1 MSPVNGRAGGA
12 HRPGSRASAS
22 AAASPGLPG
31 GGVSRRGRSGARS
44 RGRAGRACSQGGGRG
59 EGSRTGLGSAG
70 KSWSRR
76 SVRSPGLS
84 RGGVLTGGGGGP
96 PWKRPARLV
105 GALRVWSQ
113 ARGRP
118 GGGPRVGES
127 WVSLLSARAPS
138 GGAAILSPLRLSSGG
153 REKHRLEVGLRAC
166 LYPLGLRRT
175 LVFGVGVLKCLARNG
190 REKAWELGTPL
201 SIGFH
206 RFKFS
211 ILSHSTAA

>member
-1 MSPVNGRAGGA
+1 MLAGRGAG
-12 HRPGSRASAS
+12 R
-22 AAASPGLPG
+22 GLPH
-31 GGVSRRGRSGARS
+31 GA
-44 RGRAGRACSQGGGRG
+44 GICGEELEPQVCAQPGPLPGRG
-59 EGSRTGLGSAG
+59 FDWGR
-70 KSWSRR
+70 
-76 SVRSPGLS
+76 
-84 RGGVLTGGGGGP
+84 GGP

-175 LVFGVGVLKCLARNG
+175 LVFGVGVLKCLARHG